1 MILAV
6 YVTRINTG
14 ILIINVKVVLKIVL
28 LVLKEVINAQVV
40 QEMQVNNI

>member
-40 QEMQVNNI
+40 QEMQVNSI

>member
-40 QEMQVNNI
+40 QEM